1 MIKVIYCTVNGKVR
15 EIAVDERES
24 LTDMLRLRLGLTSVK
39 KGCEAGECGACTVL
53 IDGVAKNS
61 CILLAVWADGHEIIT
76 VEGIRGKNGLLHPVQ
91 QAFVDEAAIQCGFCT
106 PGLVLTGVELV
117 NSGKRYTR
125 EQLREKIS
133 GHLCR
138 CTGYEN
144 ILNALEKVVGVDS
157 LANQE
162 AKTARAG
169 GNTPFGAILVDD
181 VTGEV
186 LMRQGNAEGDTHDAT
201 AHAEFVLASRA
212 SRTYSKEKLWKC
224 TLYTTCEPCP
234 MCTGGIYWAN
244 IGRIVY
250 GISEARLL
258 ELTGADDKNPTFSMG
273 ADKVIAAGQKAIRR
287 EGPVLEMETEI
298 VAVHE
303 GFWNK
308 K

>member
-1 MIKVIYCTVNGKVR
+1 MDQAFDYHDTVVHSDINRADHVR
-15 EIAVDERES
+15 KKPERVK
-24 LTDMLRLRLGLTSVK
+24 RLMRSY
-39 KGCEAGECGACTVL
+39 ARNQGAQTPNTVL
-53 IDGVAKNS
+53 
-61 CILLAVWADGHEIIT
+61 
-76 VEGIRGKNGLLHPVQ
+76 VQ
-91 QAFVDEAAIQCGFCT
+91 DIS
-106 PGLVLTGVELV
+106 V
-117 NSGKRYTR
+117 N
-125 EQLREKIS
+125 
-133 GHLCR
+133 
-138 CTGYEN
+138 
-144 ILNALEKVVGVDS
+144 D
-157 LANQE
+157 
-162 AKTARAG
+162 
-169 GNTPFGAILVDD
+169 
-181 VTGEV
+181 
-186 LMRQGNAEGDTHDAT
+186 EGDTHDAT

-273 ADKVIAAGQKAIRR
+273 ADKVIAAGQKAIRL
-287 EGPVLEMETEI
+287 EGPVLEMEAEI